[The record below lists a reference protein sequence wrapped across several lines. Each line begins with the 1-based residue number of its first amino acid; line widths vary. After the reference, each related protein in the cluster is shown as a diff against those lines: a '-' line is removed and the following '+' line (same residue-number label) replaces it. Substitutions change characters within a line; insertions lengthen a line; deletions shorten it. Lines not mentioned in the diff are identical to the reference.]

1 MFRLEG
7 QRTERIRKGLESGRV
22 ARQAVRVDVWR
33 TRSQSDGTLS
43 LTVIAINGDQDYF
56 KNKNNK
62 TKFKMAD
69 LLTAEGRSNEMRPK
83 IGLSRVIGR
92 GTEDEDKKG
101 CGRRMSGRR

>member
-1 MFRLEG
+1 MG
-7 QRTERIRKGLESGRV
+7 
-22 ARQAVRVDVWR
+22 VWR
-33 TRSQSDGTLS
+33 TRSESDGTLS
-43 LTVIAINGDQDYF
+43 LTVIAINSDQDYS
-56 KNKNNK
+56 KIKVRI
-62 TKFKMAD
+62 KMAD